1 MMSQEKV
8 KQEKKVKWKGKRGR
22 RSQPK
27 SKKGKKKESNRDRKS
42 INRKWMRLI
51 KWIKTYRE
59 K

>member
-1 MMSQEKV
+1 MVSQEKV
-8 KQEKKVKWKGKRGR
+8 EKEKKVKWTGKRVR
-22 RSQPK
+22 ISQPK

-42 INRKWMRLI
+42 INRRWMRLI

>member
-1 MMSQEKV
+1 MLSQEKV
-8 KQEKKVKWKGKRGR
+8 KKEKKVKWTGKKGR

-27 SKKGKKKESNRDRKS
+27 SKKGKRKESNRDRKS
-42 INRKWMRLI
+42 INRKWMRLT